1 MEKLLADVLR
11 ILREEIDLYRD
22 LAEHARQKTAL
33 LVSGHM
39 DAILESNKTDETYS
53 LKLRILEDELSRLC
67 GELCQA
73 FKIPCEEFTLLKLAE
88 GVSQSVAVE
97 IRAQTSLFKNLIAEL
112 KSINH
117 RNTMLIESSVR
128 SRIMDSTSRPTYPTS
143 VNFDASTFT
152 NGALASRESL
162 LAISVF
168 PTPVGPIIMIFFG
181 RTSSFSSGESLCLR
195 HLFLM
200 AIATAFFALF

>member
-88 GVSQSVAVE
+88 GVSQSVAAE

-128 SRIMDSTSRPTYPTS
+128 YSRGLLDFLCSSTGSYQQDGMFRPMAVLQTS
-143 VNFDASTFT
+143 V
-152 NGALASRESL
+152 SRR
-162 LAISVF
+162 A
-168 PTPVGPIIMIFFG
+168 
-181 RTSSFSSGESLCLR
+181 
-195 HLFLM
+195 
-200 AIATAFFALF
+200 

>member
-1 MEKLLADVLR
+1 MDKLLADVLR

-39 DAILESNKTDETYS
+39 DAITESNKADETYS

-73 FKIPCEEFTLLKLAE
+73 FKIPREGFTLLKLAE

-97 IRAQTSLFKNLIAEL
+97 IRAQSNLFKNLIAEL

-117 RNTMLIESSVR
+117 RNTMLVESSVR
-128 SRIMDSTSRPTYPTS
+128 YSRGLLDFLNSTTGSYQQNGMFRPMATLQTTVSRR
-143 VNFDASTFT
+143 A
-152 NGALASRESL
+152 
-162 LAISVF
+162 
-168 PTPVGPIIMIFFG
+168 
-181 RTSSFSSGESLCLR
+181 
-195 HLFLM
+195 
-200 AIATAFFALF
+200 